1 MAKMVSKSLN
11 PLQYAL
17 SIFYLPIS
25 RDHLGEKGSRP
36 ILHDW
41 NNFES
46 NLKQARKQPALRST
60 ISTTPTKKGK
70 NFVDGNKENSYRK
83 IMTPG
88 KIDLEMSSSKIKES
102 INQLLEAFHIENE
115 TLKNELVK
123 VRSELKALQ
132 QNIKNRM

>member
-1 MAKMVSKSLN
+1 
-11 PLQYAL
+11 
-17 SIFYLPIS
+17 
-25 RDHLGEKGSRP
+25 
-36 ILHDW
+36 
-41 NNFES
+41 
-46 NLKQARKQPALRST
+46 
-60 ISTTPTKKGK
+60 
-70 NFVDGNKENSYRK
+70 
-83 IMTPG
+83 MTPG